1 MMDKCSGGCGAPVE
15 NFLAYCD
22 DCNEFSML
30 NQQRRKRMEEIT
42 RQLINREYEIIE
54 DFCFKTLS
62 VEALE
67 NLLWRTLNEMDRRET
82 AKPSETKEQ

>member
-1 MMDKCSGGCGAPVE
+1 
-15 NFLAYCD
+15 
-22 DCNEFSML
+22 
-30 NQQRRKRMEEIT
+30 MEEIT